1 VTSAGGN
8 TYSYNANGN
17 MTGRHIASGTLAGD
31 YTLGYDAENR
41 LVSVT
46 GPNGFSAS
54 FVYDGDGQRVKSTF
68 GGVSTTFVGNHY
80 EVTGSTVTK
89 YYYANGQRIAMRTGS
104 TLYYLLSDH
113 LGSTSI
119 TTSSTGAKEAELR
132 YTAWGEVR
140 FTSGSTPTAYTFQG
154 QYSNVAEFG
163 LQYFNARW
171 YDGSLGRWA
180 SPDSIIPQSQGVQA
194 WDRYAFVDNNPVRY
208 TDPSGHDIC
217 DEEGNCYS
225 PQQGWYS
232 LGNAPRWNTG
242 TLRRAGYSAWE
253 AEALSAL
260 YSEGG
265 QERRHA
271 VGYMVQHDVHLSF
284 RQEVQPAAWR
294 PGHIYLDS
302 DKYDPGSDPT
312 DPYMLSLIAHEAV
325 HLEQGVLIALTI
337 PGEVQ
342 AWQIGYTVYRTM
354 TGRYPGNRAAATNIM
369 SLHPSHMSAEELRNA
384 RRWMRDFDPGY
395 NSGLLYPWDPIFIWN
410 TYQLGPVVNF
420 PPFMWLP

>member
-1 VTSAGGN
+1 LLLRLPVVPRAQNDYSTNTGNLAYKGTTANTYTYGDPAHAHAVTSAGGN

-54 FVYDGDGQRVKSTF
+54 FVYDGAGQRVKSTF

-180 SPDSIIPQSQGVQA
+180 SPDSIVPSGVQA
-194 WDRYAFVDNNPVRY
+194 WDRYAFVDNNPLRY
-208 TDPSGHDIC
+208 TDPSGHEKVC
-217 DEEGNCYS
+217 
-225 PQQGWYS
+225 
-232 LGNAPRWNTG
+232 
-242 TLRRAGYSAWE
+242 
-253 AEALSAL
+253 
-260 YSEGG
+260 
-265 QERRHA
+265 
-271 VGYMVQHDVHLSF
+271 
-284 RQEVQPAAWR
+284 
-294 PGHIYLDS
+294 
-302 DKYDPGSDPT
+302 
-312 DPYMLSLIAHEAV
+312 
-325 HLEQGVLIALTI
+325 
-337 PGEVQ
+337 
-342 AWQIGYTVYRTM
+342 IGYTSQGCSTWYETSS
-354 TGRYPGNRAAATNIM
+354 TATPTP
-369 SLHPSHMSAEELRNA
+369 LA
-384 RRWMRDFDPGY
+384 RRGSLRSTPERSAGA
-395 NSGLLYPWDPIFIWN
+395 
-410 TYQLGPVVNF
+410 
-420 PPFMWLP
+420 